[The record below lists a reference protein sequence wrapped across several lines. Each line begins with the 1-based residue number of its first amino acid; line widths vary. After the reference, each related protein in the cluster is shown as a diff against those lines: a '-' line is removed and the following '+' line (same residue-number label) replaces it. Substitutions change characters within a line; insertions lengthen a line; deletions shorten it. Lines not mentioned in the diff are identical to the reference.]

1 MDYITKSETA
11 QKTEKQQWD
20 QSILM
25 MQAFGGNVSQSNYS
39 NNLFIKINEDRTQ
52 IIYQKSV
59 NGLLKGSFMGQNI
72 DSEAQV
78 TVKYVLTRK

>member
-1 MDYITKSETA
+1 MDYITKSEAA

-20 QSILM
+20 QGILM

-59 NGLLKGSFMGQNI
+59 NG
-72 DSEAQV
+72 
-78 TVKYVLTRK
+78 